1 MAFLIFIVL
10 VILVIII
17 KFLTDR
23 DKMQREQVGNHG
35 GMLVKYK
42 TLIVWFKLNEYVVSK
57 IGKDYMHIECN
68 TPVTSSLF
76 QVMETFGGVD
86 VIWNANLGVVGKF
99 NKKWHF
105 KNGTNQEFMIDVINE
120 YLGNINN
127 SL

>member
-35 GMLVKYK
+35 GMRIKYQV
-42 TLIVWFKLNEYVVSK
+42 LIDWFNRNEYVVSK
-57 IGKDYMHIECN
+57 IGKDYMHIDCN
-68 TPVTSSLF
+68 TPVTTSRF
-76 QVMETFGGVD
+76 QVMETFGGVE
-86 VIWNANLGVVGKF
+86 ISWSANLGVIGRF
-99 NKKWHF
+99 NKTWNF
-105 KNGTNQEFMIDVINE
+105 KNGTNQEYMIDVINE
-120 YLGNINN
+120 YLEGLHN